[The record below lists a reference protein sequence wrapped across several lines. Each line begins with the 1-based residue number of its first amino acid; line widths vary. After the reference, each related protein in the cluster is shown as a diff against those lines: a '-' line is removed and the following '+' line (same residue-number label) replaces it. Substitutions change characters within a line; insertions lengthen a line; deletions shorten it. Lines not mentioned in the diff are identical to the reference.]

1 MGRLWA
7 ANECQRTKN
16 VQHEIRSESQF
27 NPSMTALVVYV
38 PCGTMHI
45 FLPRT
50 IRLSV

>member
-7 ANECQRTKN
+7 ANECHRTKN

-27 NPSMTALVVYV
+27 NPSMTALVVFV
-38 PCGTMHI
+38 QCGKI
-45 FLPRT
+45 YISLPRP